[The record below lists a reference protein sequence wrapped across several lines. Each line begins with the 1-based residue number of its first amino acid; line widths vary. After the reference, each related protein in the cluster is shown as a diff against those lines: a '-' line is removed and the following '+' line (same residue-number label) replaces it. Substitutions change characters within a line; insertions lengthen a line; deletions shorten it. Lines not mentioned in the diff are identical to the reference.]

1 MGYHRIVPKETIAEA
16 VPLHYYYPNYYP
28 KQQIMM
34 NSTQEHQPSY
44 RIAAVAMTVV
54 LCLAIGGMRSLQ
66 AQSPRDTLH
75 ISLTEAIEIA
85 LVNSYVLQ
93 RAEFNVEEADEQIR
107 QARSAVYPQIGGAVS
122 YTRNVRTPNPFAGSD
137 AADLF
142 TSFGAIDWLFYNE
155 QQRIDGNSTLSF
167 QDYIDRRNLGLEN
180 AGIVQQTG
188 SNPFA
193 IENQFVLGVS
203 ANQAIYNGAA
213 FAAIR
218 GAEHFRNIVRQQL
231 ERETQTMVQ
240 QVRTAYLNA
249 LLAQEQVILIETALT
264 QLRATERDVRALVD
278 QGLAARFDR
287 NSIAVEVVNLETN
300 LIAARN
306 GASLATR
313 SLNILLGIPV
323 TNQLM
328 LSDRFDTYQISLPN
342 AGGLDE
348 VFDTARQLRPDVQL
362 VDSNIRLRLEERNL
376 VRAAYFPVLSAFADY
391 AYLGNVPDNR
401 DRTITDENDPFQFSS
416 ESRGVFDTSYWN
428 AAFSVGLRMQ
438 WNIFDG
444 FARKAR
450 MNQVNIEIRR
460 AELDAKVLRESIYLE
475 VDAALRN
482 VEAAW
487 LRIQSQQRNIELAEL
502 NYEESRM
509 RYREGVGTRLEE
521 RQAATMLDQSRLNYL
536 TALHDYLIARGELD
550 TAMGKRTVQIQLN
563 D

>member
-1 MGYHRIVPKETIAEA
+1 MMKIPVMRSGRIVRTMYLALICGLMSYSTLIA
-16 VPLHYYYPNYYP
+16 
-28 KQQIMM
+28 Q
-34 NSTQEHQPSY
+34 TQTSY
-44 RIAAVAMTVV
+44 
-54 LCLAIGGMRSLQ
+54 
-66 AQSPRDTLH
+66 DTLYV
-75 ISLTEAIEIA
+75 SLNEAIEIA
-85 LVNSYVLQ
+85 LVNSYFLQ
-93 RAEFNVEEADEQIR
+93 RAAFNVDEANEQIR

-155 QQRIDGNSTLSF
+155 QQRVDGNPTLSF
-167 QDYIDRRNLGLEN
+167 QDYLDQRNQGLEN

-193 IENQFVLGVS
+193 IENQFVLGIS
-203 ANQAIYNGAA
+203 ATQAIYNGAA

-249 LLAQEQVILIETALT
+249 LLAQEQVNLIETALQ
-264 QLRATERDVRALVD
+264 QLRDTERDVRALVE

-300 LIAARN
+300 LIAAQN
-306 GASLATR
+306 GAALATR

-323 TNQLM
+323 THQLK
-328 LSDRFDTYQISLPN
+328 LSDRFESYNLNLPDT
-342 AGGLDE
+342 GGLDDA
-348 VFDTARQLRPDVQL
+348 FNIARRLRPDVQL
-362 VDSNIRLRLEERNL
+362 VDSNIRLRQEERNL
-376 VRAAYFPVLSAFADY
+376 VRSSYFPVLSAFADY

-416 ESRGVFDTSYWN
+416 ETRGFFDTSYWN

-450 MNQVNIEIRR
+450 MNQVNIEIKR
-460 AELDAKVLRESIYLE
+460 AELDALVLRESIYLE

-487 LRIQSQQRNIELAEL
+487 KRIQSQQRNIELAEL
-502 NYEESRM
+502 NYEEARM

-550 TAMGKRTVQIQLN
+550 TAMGNRIVHIELN

>member
-1 MGYHRIVPKETIAEA
+1 MSTH
-16 VPLHYYYPNYYP
+16 
-28 KQQIMM
+28 
-34 NSTQEHQPSY
+34 TQEHPLSY
-44 RIAAVAMTVV
+44 ISVRLTAV
-54 LCLAIGGMRSLQ
+54 LLFSLMLV
-66 AQSPRDTLH
+66 PRDGMTTSAPGDTLYL
-75 ISLTEAIEIA
+75 SLNEALEIA

-93 RAEFNVEEADEQIR
+93 RAQFNVDEADEQIR

-122 YTRNVRTPNPFAGSD
+122 YTRNIRTPNPFAGSD

-155 QQRIDGNSTLSF
+155 QQRIDGSPTLSF
-167 QDYIDRRNLGLEN
+167 QDYLDRRNQGLEN
-180 AGIVQQTG
+180 AGIVQRTG
-188 SNPFA
+188 DNPFA
-193 IENQFVLGVS
+193 IENQFVLGIS

-249 LLAQEQVILIETALT
+249 LLAQEQVHLLEATLE

-306 GASLATR
+306 GAALATR

-323 TNQLM
+323 THQLT
-328 LSDRFDTYQISLPN
+328 LSDRFEYYDLALPN

-348 VFDTARQLRPDVQL
+348 AFETARQLRPDIQL
-362 VDSNIRLRLEERNL
+362 VDSNIRLRMEERNL

-401 DRTITDENDPFQFSS
+401 DRTITDANDPFVFTS
-416 ESRGVFDTSYWN
+416 ESRGFFDSSYWN
-428 AAFSVGLRMQ
+428 GAFSVGLRMQ
-438 WNIFDG
+438 WSIFDG
-444 FARKAR
+444 FARRAR
-450 MNQVNIEIRR
+450 MNQVGIEIKR

-482 VEAAW
+482 LEAAW
-487 LRIQSQQRNIELAEL
+487 LRIESQQRNIELAEL
-502 NYEESRM
+502 NYEESRT
-509 RYREGVGTRLEE
+509 RFREGVGTRLEE
-521 RQAATMLDQSRLNYL
+521 RQAAAMLDQSRLNYL
-536 TALHDYLIARGELD
+536 SALHDYLIARGELE
-550 TAMGKRTVQIQLN
+550 TALGTRTVRIELN